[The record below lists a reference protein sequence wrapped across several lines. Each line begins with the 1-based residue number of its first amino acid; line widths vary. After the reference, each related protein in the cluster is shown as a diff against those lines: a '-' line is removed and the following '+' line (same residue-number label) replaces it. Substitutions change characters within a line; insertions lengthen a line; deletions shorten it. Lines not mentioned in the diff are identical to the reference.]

1 MSYLKNLHKL
11 PYPLGILGSL
21 LEQFGHLLRD
31 ACFQDNEYGHC
42 VQQLLAKRI
51 VVPINRRLA
60 RACKPVRV
68 ISITPQSSEHHRMI
82 VHYHIAGH
90 ADAGQ
95 IVVSLF
101 EESKKKQALDR
112 KEAAGGEKR
121 HRSLPRRGQK
131 HGGRVGKKRRKR
143 AAAA

>member
-1 MSYLKNLHKL
+1 MSYLKHLHKL

-21 LEQFGHLLRD
+21 LEQYGHLLRD
-31 ACFQDNEYGHC
+31 ACFQDNEYGRC
-42 VQQLLAKRI
+42 VQQLLARRV

-60 RACKPVRV
+60 RSCKPVRV
-68 ISITPQSSEHHRMI
+68 VAILPQSSEHHRMV
-82 VHYHIAGH
+82 VHYHLAGH

-95 IVVSLF
+95 FVVSLF

-121 HRSLPRRGQK
+121 HRSLPRRGIK
-131 HGGRVGKKRRKR
+131 GAAKKRRKR
-143 AAAA
+143 RAVAA